1 MLYYMY
7 TLNKQ
12 EQSMTQITY
21 AGYSRVAGE
30 LKFRTAASASRQHQL
45 ARLGDT
51 DINIRLLDKPAAN
64 KQEALEQV
72 ISMYALAE
80 AAVVKFLT
88 AQLGHTATARKPT
101 ASTVTAVTDKPY
113 TAQEAACIRAE
124 HNARYA
130 HLSYDRA

>member
-1 MLYYMY
+1 
-7 TLNKQ
+7 
-12 EQSMTQITY
+12 MTQITY

-88 AQLGHTATARKPT
+88 AQLGHTATATARKPT
-101 ASTVTAVTDKPY
+101 ASTVTAVTDKLY
-113 TAQEAACIRAE
+113 TAQEAARIRAE